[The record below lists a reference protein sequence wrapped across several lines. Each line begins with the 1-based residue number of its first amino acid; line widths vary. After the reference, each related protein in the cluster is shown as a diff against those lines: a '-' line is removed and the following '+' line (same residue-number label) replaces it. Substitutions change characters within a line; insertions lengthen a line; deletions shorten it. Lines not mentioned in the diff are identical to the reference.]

1 MGLQRVGQEW
11 ATFTLTF
18 PLRRHVDKNV
28 RIFAFTFLLILD
40 CCKNN
45 CDFALLHFAIWYW
58 NTSLNK
64 YYVIYCFSAHFSIYL
79 FLLMTYY
86 LLFILYSLYTIETML
101 DKKAN
106 SSDVFLFEFKWAVK
120 HWRQLTTS
128 TTHLAEELLT
138 NIQCSGDSRNFA
150 KERRDLKIR
159 STVAGVQKLT
169 MTNGKQ
175 WSKLITLHEELQKN
189 WTLAILPSFGIWSKL
204 ERWKSSISGCLM
216 SWQKILILKCHL
228 LLFYTTTM
236 NHFLIGLWHMMT
248 SGFYMTTSSVHLS
261 GQIEQKL
268 QNTSQSQTFTKKKKK
283 IMVTVPWIAAS
294 LIHSSFLNP
303 RKTIISEKYAQQID
317 EMHQKLQC
325 LQPALVNRMVPILHY
340 NDWPHITQLTL
351 QKLNE
356 LGYEVLPHPPYS
368 PDLSPTQ
375 YPFFKHLDNFL
386 QRKHFHKQQEA
397 ENPFQELFKSWSSE
411 FYATG
416 INKHLSL
423 EKMCW
428 L

>member
-45 CDFALLHFAIWYW
+45 CDFALLNFAIWYW

-86 LLFILYSLYTIETML
+86 LLFILYSLYTIEMML

-120 HWRQLTTS
+120 HWRQLTAS
-128 TTHLAEELLT
+128 TTHLAQELLT

-159 STVAGVQKLT
+159 STVAGIQKLI
-169 MTNGKQ
+169 MTNWEQ

-248 SGFYMTTSSVHLS
+248 SGFYMTTSGVHLS
-261 GQIEQKL
+261 GQIEQRL
-268 QNTSQSQTFTKKKKK
+268 QNTSKSQIFTKKKKNHGHCS
-283 IMVTVPWIAAS
+283 VDCCQSDS
-294 LIHSSFLNP
+294 L
-303 RKTIISEKYAQQID
+303 
-317 EMHQKLQC
+317 
-325 LQPALVNRMVPILHY
+325 
-340 NDWPHITQLTL
+340 
-351 QKLNE
+351 
-356 LGYEVLPHPPYS
+356 
-368 PDLSPTQ
+368 
-375 YPFFKHLDNFL
+375 
-386 QRKHFHKQQEA
+386 
-397 ENPFQELFKSWSSE
+397 
-411 FYATG
+411 
-416 INKHLSL
+416 
-423 EKMCW
+423 
-428 L
+428 